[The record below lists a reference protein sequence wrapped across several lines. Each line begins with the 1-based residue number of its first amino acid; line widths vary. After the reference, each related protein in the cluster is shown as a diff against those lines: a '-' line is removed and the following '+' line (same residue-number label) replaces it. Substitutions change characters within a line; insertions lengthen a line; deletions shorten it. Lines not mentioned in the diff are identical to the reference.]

1 VSIEPEVLARVR
13 SDIPVLSRC
22 VFLNTGTLGPSP
34 RPVTEAFLSA
44 YAAWQDEGPG
54 DPRHYQGRRAASERA
69 RADLA
74 SLLAVGPDEVAMTAN
89 VTEALNIVFSG
100 LPWQSGDEVVI
111 SDEEHP
117 AVFVPA
123 LHLRRLG
130 VRVRIC
136 PWDLW
141 GQGLPGYI
149 GPRTRLLCASHVSSM
164 TGRVLPVAA
173 ALAAARSVGARLC
186 LDGAQAV
193 GQMAIDVPAL
203 GCDFYAF
210 NAHKWLLAPVG
221 SAGLVVRPA
230 ALQALTPAWV
240 GAGSGEVAYAE
251 DGALRLAPNAQR
263 FEFAT
268 RNWAVA
274 DGIAAAVAYAR
285 EVGLG
290 RIAARQ
296 RSLSADMA
304 ARCAE
309 IPGARVIGGAGGET
323 GIVTVA
329 LASRHGQEVQEALI
343 AQGIV
348 TRTVRERDAV
358 RFSCAYF
365 NTADEIARAAAAMAR
380 LA

>member
-1 VSIEPEVLARVR
+1 VDIGPDELARVR
-13 SDIPVLSRC
+13 ADIPVTSRC

-34 RPVTEAFLSA
+34 RPVTEAFLRA
-44 YAAWQDEGPG
+44 YAAWQEEGPG
-54 DPRHYQGRRAASERA
+54 DPAHYQGRRAGMEAA

-74 SLLAVGPDEVAMTAN
+74 GLLGVTPAEVALMTN
-89 VTEALNIVFSG
+89 VTEALNCVLAG
-100 LPWQSGDEVVI
+100 LPWQPGDEVVI

-136 PWDLW
+136 PWERW
-141 GQGLPGYI
+141 GEGLPGYI

-164 TGRVLPVAA
+164 TGRVLPAGPVAA
-173 ALAAARSVGARLC
+173 AARRAGALLC

-193 GQMAIDVPAL
+193 GQLAVDVPAL

-221 SAGLVVRPA
+221 SAGLVVRPQVA
-230 ALQALTPAWV
+230 DTLTPVWV

-251 DGALRLAPNAQR
+251 DGVLSLAPGAR
-263 FEFAT
+263 RLEFAT
-268 RNWAVA
+268 RNWAIG

-285 EVGLG
+285 QIGLE

-296 RSLSADMA
+296 RALSGELRARLA
-304 ARCAE
+304 A
-309 IPGARVIGGAGGET
+309 IPGASVLGGGET
-323 GIVTVA
+323 GIVTAA
-329 LASRHGQEVQEALI
+329 LAGHDGPAVQAAL
-343 AQGIV
+343 AARGIV
-348 TRTVRERDAV
+348 TRSVRERGAV

-365 NTADEIARAAAAMAR
+365 NTEDEIAQAAAAMA
-380 LA
+380 AM

>member
-1 VSIEPEVLARVR
+1 MEIPPADLARVR
-13 SDIPVLSRC
+13 ADIPVLARC

-34 RPVTEAFLSA
+34 RPVTDA
-44 YAAWQDEGPG
+44 YLRAYTAWQDEGPG
-54 DPRHYQGRRAASERA
+54 DPAHYQGRRSAIEAA

-74 SLLAVGPDEVAMTAN
+74 ALLGVAADDVALTTN
-89 VTEALNIVFSG
+89 VTEALNCVFSG
-100 LPWQSGDEVVI
+100 LPWQPGDECVI

-136 PWDLW
+136 PWERW
-141 GQGLPGYI
+141 GEGLPGYL

-164 TGRVLPVAA
+164 TGRILP
-173 ALAAARSVGARLC
+173 AARVAEASRRAGALLC

-193 GQMAIDVPAL
+193 GQLPIDVPAL

-221 SAGLVVRPA
+221 SAGLVVAPQA
-230 ALQALTPAWV
+230 ADVLTPAWV

-251 DGALRLAPNAQR
+251 DGELSLAPGARR

-268 RNWAVA
+268 RNWAIG
-274 DGIAAAVAYAR
+274 DGISAAVAYAR
-285 EVGLG
+285 AIGLE

-296 RSLSADMA
+296 RALSANLA
-304 ARCAE
+304 ARLAD
-309 IPGARVIGGAGGET
+309 IPGAAILGGGET
-323 GIVTVA
+323 GIATAALRGHDGPAVQAA
-329 LASRHGQEVQEALI
+329 LA
-343 AQGIV
+343 AQGII
-348 TRTVRERDAV
+348 TRSVRERGAV

-365 NTADEIARAAAAMAR
+365 NTEEEIARAAAAMA
-380 LA
+380 AI

>member
-1 VSIEPEVLARVR
+1 VTIDSADLARVR
-13 SDIPVLSRC
+13 ADIPVLSRC

-34 RPVTEAFLSA
+34 RPVTEAFVRA
-44 YAAWQDEGPG
+44 YTQWQDAGPG
-54 DPRHYQGRRAASERA
+54 DPHHYQARRASSEGA

-74 SLLAVGPDEVAMTAN
+74 ALLGVDPDEVALTAN

-100 LPWQSGDEVVI
+100 LPWQPGDEVVI

-136 PWDLW
+136 PWERW
-141 GQGLPGYI
+141 AEGLPGFL

-164 TGRVLPVAA
+164 TGRILPVAA
-173 ALAAARSVGARLC
+173 ALAAARSAGALLC

-193 GQMAIDVPAL
+193 GQMALDVPSL

-221 SAGLVVRPA
+221 SAGLVVRRR
-230 ALQALTPAWV
+230 ALDVLVPAWV
-240 GAGSGEVAYAE
+240 GAGSGEADYAE
-251 DGALRLAPNAQR
+251 DGALHLLPSARR

-274 DGIAAAVAYAR
+274 DGMRAAVAYAR
-285 EVGLG
+285 AIGLD

-296 RSLSADMA
+296 RTLSADLA
-304 ARCAE
+304 ARLAE
-309 IPGARVIGGAGGET
+309 VPGATVLGGGET
-323 GIVTVA
+323 GIVSVA
-329 LASRHGQEVQEALI
+329 LAGRAGQEVQAAL
-343 AQGIV
+343 AAEGIV
-348 TRTVRERDAV
+348 TRTVRERNAV

-365 NTADEIARAAAAMAR
+365 NTEAEMARAAAAVAR
-380 LA
+380 LV

>member
-1 VSIEPEVLARVR
+1 MAIDLDRVRADILVLA
-13 SDIPVLSRC
+13 RC

-34 RPVTEAFLSA
+34 RPVTEAFVRA
-44 YAAWQDEGPG
+44 YTAWEDAGPG
-54 DPRHYQGRRAASERA
+54 DPAQYQGRRAGIEAA

-74 SLLAVGPDEVAMTAN
+74 SLLGVPPGEVALTAN

-100 LPWQSGDEVVI
+100 LPWQPGDEVVI

-123 LHLRRLG
+123 LHLKRLG

-136 PWDLW
+136 PWDRW
-141 GQGLPGYI
+141 GDGLPGYLS
-149 GPRTRLLCASHVSSM
+149 PRTRLLCASHVSSM

-173 ALAAARSVGARLC
+173 VVSAARQAGALLC

-193 GQMAIDVPAL
+193 GQMAIDLPSL

-221 SAGLVVRPA
+221 SAGLVVRSH
-230 ALQALTPAWV
+230 ALAALTPVWV
-240 GAGSGEVAYAE
+240 GAGSGEVEYAE
-251 DGALRLAPNAQR
+251 GGDLRLAPDAHR

-268 RNWAVA
+268 RNWAIG

-285 EVGLG
+285 ASGLDA
-290 RIAARQ
+290 IAARQ
-296 RSLSADMA
+296 RALSAEL
-304 ARCAE
+304 AE
-309 IPGARVIGGAGGET
+309 RVRGISGSRVFGGGET
-323 GIVTVA
+323 GIVTAA
-329 LASRHGQEVQEALI
+329 LAGRDGFDLQQRLAE
-343 AQGIV
+343 QGII
-348 TRTVRERDAV
+348 TRTVRERNAV

-365 NTADEIARAAAAMAR
+365 NTEAEVAQAAGAFAA